1 MIFVICGPTGVGKSS
16 LSEAYLKMQ
25 PAYIVNGDAFQCYK
39 EMNIGT
45 AKISEELINDGNHF
59 LFNIASVDNEYTIYE
74 YQKDLRNILDKLTKD
89 KTKDILIVGGSGL
102 YLKSALYDFS
112 FSENKK
118 VDLSEFEKMSD
129 EELHGYLKTIDLQQA
144 AKIHFHNR
152 KRVLRAIEIYL
163 VNGENKTSLESRQ
176 EHKLLYDVHFIG
188 LSKDSREELY
198 KLIDERVDQMF
209 KDGLVEEVKNLIK
222 SHNPSLRAFQAIG
235 YKELISYF
243 EGKISLDEAKE
254 LIKKNSRHYAKRQ
267 YTYFNH
273 QMDVRWFNSPQE
285 ALQYMKEVKG
295 NETI

>member
-74 YQKDLRNILDKLTKD
+74 YQKDLRNILDKLSKD

-118 VDLSEFEKMSD
+118 VDLSAFEKMSD
-129 EELHGYLKTIDLQQA
+129 EELHAYLKTIDPQQA
-144 AKIHFHNR
+144 EKIHFHNR

-163 VNGENKTSLESRQ
+163 VNGENKTSLESKQ
-176 EHKLLYDVHFIG
+176 QHKLLYDVHFIG
-188 LSKDSREELY
+188 LSTDSREELY

-209 KDGLVEEVKNLIK
+209 KDGLVDEVKNLIK

-243 EGKISLDEAKE
+243 EGKISLDEAKD